1 MQVTETLN
9 EGLKREIKV
18 VVPAGDLEAKLSER
32 LETAR
37 GRAKINGFRPARCQR
52 HTCARPTASP
62 SWLRS

>member
-1 MQVTETLN
+1 MTRSEGLNMQVTETLN

-37 GRAKINGFRPARCQR
+37 GRAKINGFRPG
-52 HTCARPTASP
+52 TASP